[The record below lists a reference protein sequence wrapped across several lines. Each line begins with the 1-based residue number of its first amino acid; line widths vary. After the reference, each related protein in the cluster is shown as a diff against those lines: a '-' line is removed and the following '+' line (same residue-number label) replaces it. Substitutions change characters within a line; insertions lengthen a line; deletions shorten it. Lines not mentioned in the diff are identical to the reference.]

1 METAGSRIAKGTTSS
16 DLAALGHLPQWGRLH
31 VPLQSICNRNGRFRT
46 LHDDSLSNRNPRQ
59 TAVSSGDSLFSAIA
73 QASFS
78 PPSFMATRKP
88 MAKVTRLTI
97 TVTAV
102 TPVRDVPIRIATG
115 EATTRPRIAQ

>member
-1 METAGSRIAKGTTSS
+1 MREDGKTTSS
-16 DLAALGHLPQWGRLH
+16 DLAALGHLPQRGRLH
-31 VPLQSICNRNGRFRT
+31 VPLQSTRVGNGT
-46 LHDDSLSNRNPRQ
+46 LVQLQKSILQAEENPRQ
-59 TAVSSGDSLFSAIA
+59 TAVSAGDSLFSAIA

-78 PPSFMATRKP
+78 PPSFMATQKP

-102 TPVRDVPIRIATG
+102 TPARDVPIRIATG

>member
-1 METAGSRIAKGTTSS
+1 MVSQPLPTSLRSATFPKG
-16 DLAALGHLPQWGRLH
+16 GRLR
-31 VPLQSICNRNGRFRT
+31 VPLQSVCNRNGRFRT

-59 TAVSSGDSLFSAIA
+59 TAVSAGDSLSSANA